1 MSDRLDQLSA
11 TVDEYMLR
19 LGIDSDVTPGGF
31 WTARFGSTVVL
42 VSVFEEE
49 GHAYVRLASIVLVGA
64 HTTLDLLTRLL
75 RLNSE
80 ARFGAFQLFDDQ
92 TIAFT
97 HTLTGEPL
105 SFPIFEGALRYVARV
120 GDDHDE
126 ELQTLV
132 GGERAEDV
140 IGEPRPAR

>member
-11 TVDEYMLR
+11 TVDEFMLR
-19 LGIDSDVTPGGF
+19 LGVDSDVTADGF
-31 WTARFGSTVVL
+31 WSARFGSTVVL
-42 VSVFEEE
+42 ISVFEDE

-64 HTTLDLLTRLL
+64 QTTLDLLSRLL

-97 HTLTGEPL
+97 HTFSGEQL
-105 SFPIFEGALRYVARV
+105 SFPVFEGALRYVARV

-126 ELQTLV
+126 ELQSLV

-140 IGEPRPAR
+140 IGEPLPAR